1 MTGSDR
7 AAVETGLSAVLLCC
21 GSSLSLCPLSLHT
34 SSAKHREM
42 IIASYS

>member
-21 GSSLSLCPLSLHT
+21 GSSLSVH
-34 SSAKHREM
+34 SAFIHHLLNIEK
-42 IIASYS
+42 